1 MASNN
6 YGYMAKVGVDTTG
19 MRQAD
24 TDMRNMSRE
33 LRDIDRLIEETG
45 GTTELYAQ
53 RQAVLAQQINT
64 TTQRLQQLRNAQQAI
79 ENGVNAGT
87 ISAEQYRAYQREV
100 INTQNALQHLQ
111 EQQRDLGESG
121 EKDLSKVTNALKNI
135 EKAALASSAAVAAAL
150 TKLSSDAIN
159 AYAQYEQLVGGVE
172 TLFSG
177 AEDIVLKNAEN
188 AFKTAG
194 VSANNYMQT
203 VTGFS
208 ATLLQ
213 GLGGDTKKAA
223 EIADSALIDMAD
235 NANKMG
241 TAMSSVQYAYQGFAK
256 QNYTMLDNLK
266 LGYGGSQAEMARL
279 INDSGV
285 LNDQIVATADNV
297 KEIPFDKII
306 EAIHKIQENLGI
318 TGTTALEAET
328 TIEGSMNK
336 LKASWENALVEIARP
351 LDDFAMGGLTILN
364 DNIDTVKE
372 TLVKLTEQLKPIL
385 DDVLEKFKTFIDN
398 GGIEKLSDQFISLV
412 EFVINNKGTLLGLF
426 AALEAALGVER
437 MSKIITSFK
446 DLAEN
451 VRTAGTVISNAGG
464 QISLFG
470 GQCTVAAGQ
479 LGLYAAAI
487 AAVAAAATAFVN
499 SPAFD
504 EMMNLFGVYIYEES
518 SAQKQLEETTAEIHN
533 QRLAFEELAKTDPA
547 AAWKKAKEPMNDLA
561 HSYAENFQRLQ
572 ELKQLIANGGE
583 ETETGGFR
591 IFDENEMRA
600 MREEAAFLEYQNTE
614 INALLHDREGIL
626 NSYNEETIAKMEE
639 AGRQRENVIA
649 KQGQTNNEALARV
662 WDNIRAT
669 TKEKMDEFDHD
680 LATHGID
687 DSQYWA
693 QRKEYLEKHRDE
705 ESEEWWKYYDSVT
718 EHYEKAAETERKA
731 AEKAASEAKKAT
743 ENSVKSSMENL
754 KRLQKEQGLD
764 DKWLEEQYKNLAE
777 SQKKGTD
784 AYYLAYD
791 AYLDIREKNRKEEQK
806 QAEEDAKQRKKEAEQ
821 ELKDRKKAAE
831 DSLKELKK
839 QHEEEVKAKKKE
851 AEDNLSL
858 LRETQEQYT
867 KTAAQMSE
875 QVKSNGKDRL
885 ILGDNKEETKKLQKY
900 RSSMDKLKSLG
911 VSEELLASVY
921 DFDYNDGSRQMYINE
936 LLGMSARN
944 RQKYDK
950 EYQEYVAE
958 QKKTAEYDTK
968 LKFDEQRQ
976 SLYDAAN
983 GVLEE
988 PAEQAY
994 QWGVMAGENYIK
1006 GLEVALD
1013 NWDNGLADVFMMN
1026 TSGKSSS
1033 GSKSSGEA
1041 SANPAGNQ
1049 GKSGENDLQVISLTT
1064 PVVINVAGRE
1074 IIRGELGDILREQIL
1089 AGGG

>member
-1 MASNN
+1 MASNK

-53 RQAVLAQQINT
+53 RQANLAQQINN

-87 ISAEQYRAYQREV
+87 ISPEQYRAYQREV
-100 INTQNALQHLQ
+100 ANAQNSLERLQ
-111 EQQRDLGESG
+111 EQQRELGKSG

-150 TKLSSDAIN
+150 TKLSSDALN
-159 AYAQYEQLVGGVE
+159 AYSQYEQLVGGVE

-194 VSANNYMQT
+194 ISANNYMQT

-213 GLGGDTKKAA
+213 GLEGDTKKAA

-241 TAMSSVQYAYQGFAK
+241 TAMASIQYAYQGFAK

-285 LNDQIVATADNV
+285 LNGQIVATANNV

-385 DDVLEKFKTFIDN
+385 DDVLAKLKEFIDN
-398 GGIEKLSDQFISLV
+398 GGIEKLSDQFINLV

-437 MSKIITSFK
+437 MSKIIKSFK

-451 VRTAGTVISNAGG
+451 VKNAGTAISNAGG
-464 QISLFG
+464 QIDLFG
-470 GQCTVAAGQ
+470 GSCSVAVGQ

-487 AAVAAAATAFVN
+487 AAAAAAATAFVN

-533 QRLAFEELAKTDPA
+533 QRLEFEELAKTDPA
-547 AAWKKAKEPMNDLA
+547 AAWKKAKESMNDLA
-561 HSYAENFQRLQ
+561 HSYAENSQRLQ
-572 ELKQLIANGGE
+572 ELRQKIANGGE

-591 IFDENEMRA
+591 FFDENEMRA

-614 INALLHDREGIL
+614 ISALLNDREDIL

-649 KQGQTNNEALARV
+649 KQGQTNNEALAQV

-669 TKEKMDEFDHD
+669 TKEKMDELDHD
-680 LATHGID
+680 LATHKID

-731 AEKAASEAKKAT
+731 AEKAASDAKKAV

-754 KRLQKEQGLD
+754 KRLQKEQNLD
-764 DKWLEEQYKNLAE
+764 DKWLEEQYLLLAE

-821 ELKDRKKAAE
+821 ELKDRKKEAE

-839 QHEEEVKAKKKE
+839 QHEEEVKEKKKE

-858 LRETQEQYT
+858 LRETQEEYT

-875 QVKSNGKDRL
+875 KVTSNGKERL
-885 ILGDNKEETKKLQKY
+885 VIGDQKKESEKLRKY

-911 VSEELLASVY
+911 LSDELIASVY

-958 QKKTAEYDTK
+958 QKKTAEYDTE
-968 LKFDEQRQ
+968 LSFDEQRQ

-983 GVLEE
+983 GMLEE

-994 QWGVMAGENYIK
+994 QWGVTAGENYIK

-1013 NWDNGLADVFMMN
+1013 NWDNGLSDMFMMN

-1033 GSKSSGEA
+1033 GGKSSGGT
-1041 SANPAGNQ
+1041 SANSAGDQ
-1049 GKSGENDLQVISLTT
+1049 GGSGEDSMQVISLTT

-1089 AGGG
+1089 SGGG